1 MLIFEKFSYPSS
13 PFETH
18 AVLIYS
24 SNQCAITLA
33 CIPNPTVSK
42 IEDFALCYIIY
53 VCNTGAKYKLC
64 MIKAKLQI
72 TIHW

>member
-1 MLIFEKFSYPSS
+1 MVIFEKFSYPSS

-33 CIPNPTVSK
+33 CIPNLTVSK
-42 IEDFALCYIIY
+42 IEDSALCY

-64 MIKAKLQI
+64 MSKAKLQM